1 MGKKRIAAIFKN
13 IFVWILSLMM
23 LIPFVVVLVNS
34 FKTREAALSLSL
46 TLPETFQWQNYL
58 TVIQEGK
65 LIQSFFNSML
75 YAGVTVILGV
85 VLSAMAAFVL
95 NRNKTKINKFL
106 YFFIILGITLPI
118 NHISLM
124 KILQLLN
131 LYNTR
136 TGLSLIYTAW
146 KIPFSVF
153 IIYGFVST
161 IPRELDEAAVIDGCG
176 SLSLF
181 FRVIAPVLKPV
192 LVTVGVLNFMDAWNQ
207 FIMPLYYINDTAK
220 WPMTLA
226 VYNFFG
232 RYEMSWNLVC
242 ADVVLTSL
250 PIIVVYLFGQR
261 HIISGMLAGSVKG

>member
-1 MGKKRIAAIFKN
+1 MNKKL
-13 IFVWILSLMM
+13 LSLISRNILACLLSLIM
-23 LIPFVVVLVNS
+23 LVPFAVVLINS
-34 FKTREAALSLSL
+34 FKTQQGALSLSL
-46 TLPETFQWQNYL
+46 SLPETIQWQNYL
-58 TVIQEGK
+58 KVISEGK
-65 LIQSFFNSML
+65 LLQSFTNSMI
-75 YAGVTVILGV
+75 YASVTVILGV
-85 VLSAMAAFVL
+85 MLSAMAAFVL
-95 NRNKTKINKFL
+95 NRNKTRINKLL
-106 YFFIILGITLPI
+106 YFFIIMGITLPI

-124 KILQLLN
+124 RILQFLN

-153 IIYGFVST
+153 IIYGFIST
-161 IPRELDEAAVIDGCG
+161 IPRELDEAAVIDGCN
-176 SLSLF
+176 SFSLF
-181 FRVIAPVLKPV
+181 FCIIAPVLKPV

-250 PIIVVYLFGQR
+250 PIIIVYLIGQR